1 MAIVTSLLSYYSV
14 LRHATVAAY
23 HHPRFGVLLAPQDE
37 VCRCLW
43 WCAAAT
49 ASSVFD
55 VAGGDVA
62 EVAVEVSVAGS
73 QLCDG

>member
-1 MAIVTSLLSYYSV
+1 MQQLQLIIIRALACCWHLKM
-14 LRHATVAAY
+14 RCA
-23 HHPRFGVLLAPQDE
+23 GV
-37 VCRCLW
+37 W